1 MTTPRHRNDIPT
13 PALVLDLDALDRN
26 IARMASFFGDG
37 ACRLRPHFKAHKTPA
52 IAQRQLAAGACV
64 GLTCATVGEAE
75 AVAAFCQDV
84 LVANEVVSADKC
96 ARLAAL
102 AHHTR
107 VTVAVDSPE
116 GLDAI
121 AGAARAAGVPV
132 GLLVDLDVGQRRCG
146 VAPGEA
152 AVVLARRIAVT
163 PGVTLR
169 GVMGYEGHVQPVRDR
184 DARRVQA
191 VEAMQQLVAT
201 AEAIRQAGLPC
212 DVVSGGGTGTYD
224 ISGRMPGVTEI
235 QAGSYVLM
243 DTDYTEVGLPFEQA
257 FVVLG
262 TVVSHPAADRCVVDC
277 GHKSQTKDHG
287 LPGVWNLP
295 GARVTSLNDEH
306 ATLSLPPGTPV
317 SVGMRVALVPSHT
330 DPTVNLHDV
339 FYVVQGDTVVACW
352 PIAARGYAEQRRE
365 VLGSGL

>member
-1 MTTPRHRNDIPT
+1 MTTPRHRNEIPT
-13 PALVLDLDALDRN
+13 PALVLDLAALDRN
-26 IARMASFFGDG
+26 IARMASFFRDG

-64 GLTCATVGEAE
+64 GLTCATIDEAE
-75 AVAAFCQDV
+75 TVAAFCQDV

-96 ARLAAL
+96 ARLAGL

-116 GLDAI
+116 GLEAI
-121 AGAARAAGVPV
+121 AESARAAGVPM

-152 AVVLARRIAVT
+152 AVALAQRIAVT

-184 DARRVQA
+184 DARRAQA
-191 VEAMQQLVAT
+191 VAAMQQLVTT
-201 AEAIRQAGLPC
+201 AEAIRQVGLLC
-212 DVVSGGGTGTYD
+212 DVVSGGGSGTYD
-224 ISGRMPGVTEI
+224 ISGRVPGVTEI

-243 DTDYTEVGLPFEQA
+243 DTDYAEVGLPFEQA

-262 TVVSHPAADRCVVDC
+262 TVVSRPAADRCVVDC

-287 LPGVWNLP
+287 LPGVWDLP
-295 GARVTSLNDEH
+295 GARVTGLNDEH
-306 ATLSLPPGTPV
+306 ATLFLPPGTEIAI
-317 SVGMRVALVPSHT
+317 GARVALVPSHT

-339 FYVVQGDTVVACW
+339 FYVVEGDAVVACW
-352 PIAARGYAEQRRE
+352 PIAARGYAAQRR
-365 VLGSGL
+365 